1 MAEAL
6 FRQLLSSCGQASQK
20 KEPISIETHK
30 AFVYKYAGANCLL
43 GDLRIT
49 TLAILS
55 FAFFFR
61 INEPLK
67 LRRSD
72 IIFYPSHC
80 SISIRNSKTDVYR
93 LVTV

>member
-1 MAEAL
+1 MSWKRDKY
-6 FRQLLSSCGQASQK
+6 FFTCPLSA
-20 KEPISIETHK
+20 
-30 AFVYKYAGANCLL
+30 AV
-43 GDLRIT
+43 DLRIT
-49 TLAILS
+49 TWAILS
-55 FAFFFR
+55 FAVVFLR